1 MSGNDNDSDSDAG
14 KERAVL
20 RFIMSQKDDLDTH
33 VVREEGGVARVDK
46 LIHSKDGHFRPSRLW
61 PAQDQAD
68 SKLRIVIDDLDE
80 ALDDLEE
87 ALLIARNGLAKTVNS
102 LIAGKPLDE
111 ETLKTVLHNIK
122 ASRDIAALGVTDF
135 DWRRRARNSPPP
147 EGAPPMRARQ
157 CRPDRS
163 V

>member
-1 MSGNDNDSDSDAG
+1 M
-14 KERAVL
+14 
-20 RFIMSQKDDLDTH
+20 
-33 VVREEGGVARVDK
+33 
-46 LIHSKDGHFRPSRLW
+46 W

-68 SKLRIVIDDLDE
+68 SELRIVI
-80 ALDDLEE
+80 DDLEE

-135 DWRRRARNSPPP
+135 DWRATRAIHLLRKALRPC
-147 EGAPPMRARQ
+147 ERANAGLIVQYEER
-157 CRPDRS
+157 D
-163 V
+163 